1 MCSLSEVGKLQA
13 VRSEGNYDTGQM
25 FLHKVFGYR
34 GVVLFPWLARVYDR
48 DTPTKGPNT
57 RDRLMDTENP
67 TFSSP
72 IGGGVG
78 KEVKGRTHTYYQ
90 VLIDGR
96 DTPYI
101 THRAQTE
108 SVTFLG
114 NHSENTR
121 LDICFTRC

>member
-1 MCSLSEVGKLQA
+1 MSEVGKLEA
-13 VRSEGNYDTGQM
+13 IKVGGNYDTGQM

-48 DTPTKGPNT
+48 DQPHKSGKTGKERLLDNDNPN
-57 RDRLMDTENP
+57 M
-67 TFSSP
+67 
-72 IGGGVG
+72 GAVG

-96 DTPYI
+96 DSPYI

-121 LDICFTRC
+121 Y

>member
-1 MCSLSEVGKLQA
+1 
-13 VRSEGNYDTGQM
+13 M

-48 DTPTKGPNT
+48 DLPSKSSANT
-57 RDRLMDTENP
+57 REKLLDTENNL
-67 TFSSP
+67 
-72 IGGGVG
+72 GAMG
-78 KEVKGRTHTYYQ
+78 KEVKGKFAGNPGEGLTEKIFCVVGRTHTYYQ

-96 DTPYI
+96 DSPYI

-121 LDICFTRC
+121 

>member
-1 MCSLSEVGKLQA
+1 MNLSLSEVGKLQ
-13 VRSEGNYDTGQM
+13 SLKLEGNYDTGQM

-34 GVVLFPWLARVYDR
+34 GVILFPWLARVFDR
-48 DTPTKGPNT
+48 DMPIKTP
-57 RDRLMDTENP
+57 RDRLLDTENP
-67 TFSSP
+67 TFSNP

-78 KEVKGRTHTYYQ
+78 KPEVKGRTHTYYQ

-114 NHSENTR
+114 SHSENTR
-121 LDICFTRC
+121 FAESI

>member
-1 MCSLSEVGKLQA
+1 MLSFIYILVYRNKYKIKFHDANPNLLSDHQCTLTSFN
-13 VRSEGNYDTGQM
+13 VNKSQNLIRQNYTISGGGSSKERM
-25 FLHKVFGYR
+25 L
-34 GVVLFPWLARVYDR
+34 
-48 DTPTKGPNT
+48 
-57 RDRLMDTENP
+57 DTENP
-67 TFSSP
+67 
-72 IGGGVG
+72 GMGAVG

-96 DTPYI
+96 DSPYI

-121 LDICFTRC
+121 